1 MVKFNL
7 GMLKNKEMKNAGWII
22 GERVLQMLLSL
33 IIGSLSARY
42 LGPQNYGALNY
53 TASFVTFFTSIAT
66 LGMDG
71 VIIKK
76 MIADPEHEGDY
87 LGGCA
92 LLRFIS
98 SVLSSAS
105 ILVIV
110 FFLNLNEPEKL
121 LLAAL
126 QSLQLLFNAFNILD
140 AWFRR
145 YLKSK
150 YISIGKCIAYIT
162 VMIYKFVLIVT
173 SKSIEWFAFANSL
186 SSLSIAILLFVFYKK
201 NNGQRINFN
210 FSYGFSVLKDSYHY
224 ILSGLMVSIYGQ
236 MDKIMIGKMLSDTQV
251 GLYTT
256 ATAICTM
263 WNFVPSA
270 IIHSLL
276 PGIVEL
282 KEKNDEEGYEK
293 RLSQLYSIIIWMC
306 LLVSLIIFVAAPLI
320 IFMLYGSEYSGA
332 LNTLRIAIWFEVFS
346 MIGVV
351 RDVWVL
357 CEDKNKYV
365 KYFLGIGA
373 VINLILNAML
383 IPTLGIEGAAIATL
397 ITQISTSILSPAI
410 FKNTRTNL
418 KFVWSGFTFKW
429 YRKRK

>member
-7 GMLKNKEMKNAGWII
+7 GMMKNKEMKNAGWII